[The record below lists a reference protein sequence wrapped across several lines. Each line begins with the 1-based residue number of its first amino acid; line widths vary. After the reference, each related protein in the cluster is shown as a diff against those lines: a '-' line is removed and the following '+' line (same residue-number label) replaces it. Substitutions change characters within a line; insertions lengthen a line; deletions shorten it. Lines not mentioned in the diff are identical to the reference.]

1 MNNIIQGSY
10 NSFVAGGFNYTPSV
24 PTNVDTTLD
33 WSYADLMDRKVYTQL
48 GIFNLLICDLSDE
61 WSIAKFYDNM
71 GYPGYS
77 HTARYDDTLAHHHSI
92 TSAQKILVHFLCIQR
107 LRLSGLYR

>member
-1 MNNIIQGSY
+1 MDNIIQGSY

-24 PTNVDTTLD
+24 STNVDTTLN

-48 GIFNLLICDLSDE
+48 GIFNLLICDPSDE

-71 GYPGYS
+71 GYPGYG